1 MIFFYPGSLMQE
13 HLADRAKVEERL
25 IWFLKRIEGIN
36 TLDELSAVQAN
47 TVASLFVW

>member
-36 TLDELSAVQAN
+36 TLDEQYTCFFFLI
-47 TVASLFVW
+47 LFFFH